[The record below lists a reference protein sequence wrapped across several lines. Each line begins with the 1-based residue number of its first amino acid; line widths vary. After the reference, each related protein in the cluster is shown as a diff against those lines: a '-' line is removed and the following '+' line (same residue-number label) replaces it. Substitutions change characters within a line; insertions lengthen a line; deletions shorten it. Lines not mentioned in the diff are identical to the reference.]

1 MRTLQPIPV
10 AVIEDDPFFREVI
23 ARFIHQS
30 AEFRCAD
37 FWADGETA
45 VREIPARPP
54 GLILM
59 DVDLPGISG
68 IECTARLKAVH
79 PEIPLLILTSHSDSE
94 HIFQALKAG
103 ANGYLLK
110 HTIAKKL
117 LEAMGEVMA
126 GGAPM
131 SGEVAAKVIETFRA
145 KPGEAPPPAA
155 ELLSDREWQVLV
167 KLAEG
172 LAAKE
177 IAVQLGIKF
186 ETVRTYV
193 RRIYTKLHTRSR
205 GETVARYFQM
215 RESQNLRPVP
225 PSKRL

>member
-1 MRTLQPIPV
+1 MTKPPHV

-23 ARFIHQS
+23 VRIISQCPGFQITGA
-30 AEFRCAD
+30 
-37 FWADGETA
+37 WADGETA
-45 VREIPARPP
+45 LREIQTRLPE
-54 GLILM
+54 LILM
-59 DVDLPGISG
+59 DIDLPGMSG
-68 IECTARLKAVH
+68 IECTSRLKAVH
-79 PEIPLLILTSHSDSE
+79 PEIPLLILTGHSDAE

-110 HTIAKKL
+110 HTVAKKL
-117 LEAMGEVMA
+117 LDAMQEVMQ

-131 SGEVAAKVIETFRA
+131 TGEVAAKVIEVFRA
-145 KPGEAPPPAA
+145 KPSGPPSPAF
-155 ELLSDREWQVLV
+155 EPLSEREWQVLA

-177 IAVQLGIKF
+177 IASQIGVSF

-193 RRIYTKLHTRSR
+193 RRIYAKLHTRSR

-215 RESQNLRPVP
+215 RESQPYRPIP
-225 PSKRL
+225 PSRHA

>member
-1 MRTLQPIPV
+1 MTKPPHV

-23 ARFIHQS
+23 GRIIGQLPGFLS
-30 AEFRCAD
+30 AGT
-37 FWADGETA
+37 WMDGETA
-45 VREIPARPP
+45 LREIPARPP
-54 GLILM
+54 ELILM
-59 DVDLPGISG
+59 DIDLPGISG

-79 PEIPLLILTSHSDSE
+79 PEIPLLILTGHSDAE

-110 HTIAKKL
+110 HTVAKKL
-117 LEAMGEVMA
+117 PEAMQEVMQ

-131 SGEVAAKVIETFRA
+131 TGEVAAKVIEAFRA
-145 KPGEAPPPAA
+145 KPSAPPSPAF
-155 ELLSDREWQVLV
+155 EPLSEREWQVLE

-177 IAVQLGIKF
+177 IASQIGVSF

-205 GETVARYFQM
+205 GETVARYFQL
-215 RESQNLRPVP
+215 RESQPYRPIP
-225 PSKRL
+225 PSRHA